1 MCIRDREKLD
11 GGPAYSLKEYG
22 ATATHKGAKIGGRA
36 SAPPK
41 RRGRSVAEALGEL
54 EDDEG
59 SDGNGLGTRDGARG
73 PAEGLTFD
81 D

>member
-1 MCIRDREKLD
+1 MCIRDR
-11 GGPAYSLKEYG
+11 YG

-54 EDDEG
+54 DGDEDRG
-59 SDGNGLGTRDGARG
+59 PGARG
-73 PAEGLTFD
+73 PAHGLSFED
-81 D
+81 